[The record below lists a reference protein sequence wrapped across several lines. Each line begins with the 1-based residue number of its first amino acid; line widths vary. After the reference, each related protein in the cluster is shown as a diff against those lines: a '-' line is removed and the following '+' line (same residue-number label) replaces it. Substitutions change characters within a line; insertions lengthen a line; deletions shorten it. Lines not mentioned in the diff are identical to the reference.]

1 MPDSSWQALYRAA
14 LAEPDLNKL
23 DDRIEVARSAIH
35 KCLQQIELG
44 DSSDSRERERL
55 ENALRA
61 LFTLPTR
68 RRVA

>member
-1 MPDSSWQALYRAA
+1 MPNSSWQALYRAA

-35 KCLQQIELG
+35 KRLQQIELE
-44 DSSDSRERERL
+44 DTREREQL
-55 ENALRA
+55 ENAMRA

>member
-1 MPDSSWQALYRAA
+1 MPDSFWQALYRAA

-35 KCLQQIELG
+35 KRLHQIELG
-44 DSSDSRERERL
+44 DSGDAREREQL